1 MSESPAAP
9 PSARSIAG
17 SPHARARVGKVLG
30 GKYHLDAVLGEG
42 GTGVVYDAR
51 AVAPDAPHPRVALKV
66 MNPAF
71 AGDRHIRGRFVR
83 EVAILRR
90 LSGANLCS
98 VLDSGEAGD
107 TEDEDVR
114 VLYLAMPKIEGPTLA
129 QVMAQGP
136 LPLHRALDIMISIAR
151 ALESA
156 HAQGVVHRDLK
167 PANVLLEAADR
178 VRVVDFGLGKIVS
191 GGGTG
196 TTGLTAHNM
205 VFGTPE
211 YMSPEQ
217 ARGDEPDART
227 DVYAAGIMLYE
238 ALCGAPP
245 FAGESPLSVLTA
257 HITQA
262 PVPPSHRTSER
273 QISPAAEAVA
283 LFAISKEPAD
293 RYASAGALAE
303 ALAHACANP
312 QDIEGVR
319 PNGTGRAAITD
330 AFAKTIPAS
339 MAAPSVRPPS
349 VRARA
354 GASASAP
361 PDPAAVSDAIGPFW
375 IAFWVILALASIAA
389 GVFFA
394 LKR

>member
-1 MSESPAAP
+1 
-9 PSARSIAG
+9 
-17 SPHARARVGKVLG
+17 VGKVLG
-30 GKYHLDAVLGEG
+30 GKYRLDAVLGEG
-42 GTGVVYDAR
+42 GTGVVYDAH
-51 AVAPDAPHPRVALKV
+51 AVAKDAEHPRVALKV

-107 TEDEDVR
+107 TEDEAVR
-114 VLYLAMPKIEGPTLA
+114 LLYLAMPKIDGPTLA
-129 QVMAQGP
+129 QVLAQGP
-136 LPLHRALDIMISIAR
+136 LPLDRALDIMISIAR

-217 ARGDEPDART
+217 ARGDEPDGRT
-227 DVYAAGIMLYE
+227 DVYAAGVMLYE
-238 ALCGAPP
+238 ALCGVPP
-245 FAGESPLSVLTA
+245 FSAESPLTVLTA
-257 HITQA
+257 HLTQV
-262 PVPPSHRTSER
+262 PVPPRQRAPER
-273 QISPAAEAVA
+273 KISPAAEAVA

-293 RYASAGALAE
+293 RYATARALAE
-303 ALAHACANP
+303 ALTHACAHP
-312 QDIEGVR
+312 QDVEGVR
-319 PNGTGRAAITD
+319 PDSAQSPDAMAD

-339 MAAPSVRPPS
+339 MAVPSVRPPS
-349 VRARA
+349 VRARDSA
-354 GASASAP
+354 PASAAP
-361 PDPAAVSDAIGPFW
+361 KADGAQDSGLLPQGPVW
-375 IAFWVILALASIAA
+375 IAFWVVLALASIAA
-389 GVFFA
+389 GVYFA